1 MVVVHFIQ
9 NNVELL
15 NQLCR
20 DIPAEGSEVKVKGR
34 KGKVMNV
41 KQVDEKHIHVE
52 VELEVVKKNV
62 PVLDPRK
69 KKR

>member
-20 DIPAEGSEVKVKGR
+20 DVPTEGSDVKIKGR
-34 KGKVMNV
+34 KGKVIQV
-41 KQVDEKHIHVE
+41 KEIDDRHVHVE
-52 VELEVVKKNV
+52 VELEVVKKVV

-69 KKR
+69 KR